1 MSGTGS
7 AGRELEVVA
16 TEHGW
21 AGRFRAMG
29 SPCEVLL
36 ENGNRNQASSTIAA
50 VAAEAWRIEDK
61 FSRYRKGNIVDQ
73 INTANGAAVSVDD
86 ETADLLDFAT
96 TLHSLSGGRFDITSG
111 VLREV
116 WTFDGSDRVP
126 DAASVEAVLP
136 RVGWSRVRWER
147 PDLILAP
154 RMEIDL
160 GGIGKEYAVDRCIAM
175 VRGSK
180 CAPGLVNFGGDLA
193 VSGPPTRRRAWK
205 VAVEGVLPDAADH
218 LIDLRQGAVATSGDA
233 RRFLVRDGFRYSH
246 ILDPVSGW
254 PISNAPASV
263 TVAAD
268 TCTQAG
274 MTGTLA
280 MLEGELAEELLEQ
293 EGILFWCR
301 R

>member
-1 MSGTGS
+1 MSGPGI
-7 AGRELEVVA
+7 AGRDLQVVA

-36 ENGNRNQASSTIAA
+36 ENGNRNEAGSTLGAIAK
-50 VAAEAWRIEDK
+50 EAWRIEDR
-61 FSRYRKGNIVDQ
+61 FSRYIRENIVDQ

-86 ETADLLDFAT
+86 ETADLLDFAA
-96 TLHSLSGGRFDITSG
+96 TLHGLSDGRFDITSG

-116 WTFDGSDRVP
+116 WTFDGGDQVP
-126 DAASVEAVLP
+126 KPAAVEAVQA
-136 RVGWSRVRWER
+136 RVGWSRARWER
-147 PDLILAP
+147 PILRLAP

-160 GGIGKEYAVDRCIAM
+160 GGIGKEYAVDRCIAIA
-175 VRGSK
+175 RESK
-180 CAPGLVNFGGDLA
+180 CAPGLVNFGGDLG

-218 LIDLRQGAVATSGDA
+218 LIDLRQGALATSGDA
-233 RRFLVRDGFRYSH
+233 QRFLLRDGVRYSH
-246 ILDPVSGW
+246 ILDPASGW
-254 PISNAPASV
+254 PIPDAPASV

-274 MTGTLA
+274 MTSTLA
-280 MLEGELAEELLEQ
+280 MLEGERAEAFLEQ

>member
-1 MSGTGS
+1 MSGTGT
-7 AGRELEVVA
+7 AGRDLKVVA

-36 ENGNRNQASSTIAA
+36 ENGNRNQATSTIGTI
-50 VAAEAWRIEDK
+50 AAEAWRIEDK

-96 TLHSLSGGRFDITSG
+96 TLYDLSDGRFDITSG

-126 DAASVEAVLP
+126 EPASVEAVLS
-136 RVGWSRVRWER
+136 RVGWSRARWDR
-147 PDLILAP
+147 PVLTLAP

-160 GGIGKEYAVDRCIAM
+160 GGIGKEYAVDRCIAIAC
-175 VRGSK
+175 GSK

-218 LIDLRQGAVATSGDA
+218 LIDLRQGALATSGDA
-233 RRFLVRDGFRYSH
+233 QRFLFRDGVRYSH
-246 ILDPVSGW
+246 ILDPGSGW
-254 PISNAPASV
+254 PIPNAPASV

-274 MTGTLA
+274 MTSTLA
-280 MLEGELAEELLEQ
+280 MLEGERAEEFLER

>member
-1 MSGTGS
+1 MSGTGT
-7 AGRELEVVA
+7 AGRDLQVVA

-36 ENGNRNQASSTIAA
+36 ENGNRERASSTIAA
-50 VAAEAWRIEDK
+50 IAGEAWRIEDK

-96 TLHSLSGGRFDITSG
+96 TLYDLSGGRFDITSG

-126 DAASVEAVLP
+126 EPASVEAVLS
-136 RVGWSRVRWER
+136 RVGWSRARWER
-147 PDLILAP
+147 PVLALAP
-154 RMEIDL
+154 GMEIDL
-160 GGIGKEYAVDRCIAM
+160 GGIGKEYAVDRCIAIAG
-175 VRGSK
+175 GSK

-205 VAVEGVLPDAADH
+205 VAVEGVLPDSADH
-218 LIDLRQGAVATSGDA
+218 VIDLRQGALATSGDA
-233 RRFLVRDGFRYSH
+233 QRFLLRDGIRYSH
-246 ILDPVSGW
+246 ILDPGSGW
-254 PISNAPASV
+254 PIPNAPASV

-274 MTGTLA
+274 MTSTLA
-280 MLEGELAEELLEQ
+280 MLEGDRAEAFLEQ